1 LTSIKFGTDGWRGVI
16 GKDYTFANVEIVSQ
30 AIADYA
36 KSQNQSSKE
45 LLVGYDTRF
54 LANQF
59 AQRVSEILAGN
70 GFQVDLMD
78 RPFPTPYIS
87 YEVKRRELAGGVM
100 VTASHNPPEFC
111 GIKFKAP
118 FGGSA
123 TPAIVKEIES
133 SLWRNPVQ
141 RVSRPG
147 SIRTVSPG
155 REYVEHIQSLIRFDL
170 IQRAGLRVI
179 ADPMHGTANG
189 LLQEILGNHRIE
201 CRTIRQKPDPL
212 FGGVF
217 PEPMEEN
224 LGALREA
231 ILEHQADIGLATD
244 GDADRLG
251 VMDASGCYV
260 NTHQILALLILH
272 LVRNR
277 RWTGKVVKTFSQ
289 SILIERICGK
299 LGLEFHIVPIGFK
312 NIADLMLREDIL
324 IGGEESGGVG
334 TKNHIPERDGILVNL
349 LMLEAVAQGG
359 RSLHQM
365 ILDMWEEFGEFHFE
379 RRDLHVP
386 LAFGQQ
392 LVQRLREAPPKAF
405 AGFPVTR
412 VDTLDGSKLVFQ
424 DESWI
429 LFRQSGTEP
438 LLRLYSE
445 AATGEKVKQLM
456 EEGNRL
462 AHPVD
467 VHNS

>member
-1 LTSIKFGTDGWRGVI
+1 MTIKFGTDGWRGVI
-16 GKDYTFANVEIVSQ
+16 AKDYTFANVEIVSQ
-30 AIADYA
+30 AIADYV
-36 KSQNQSSKE
+36 KSQSQSSRQ

-59 AQRVSEILAGN
+59 AQCVAEVLAGN
-70 GFQVDLMD
+70 EFQVDLMD

-87 YEVKRRELAGGVM
+87 YEVKRRDMAGGVM

-123 TPAIVKEIES
+123 TPAIVKEIER
-133 SLWRNPVQ
+133 LLFLNPVQ
-141 RVSRPG
+141 RATASA
-147 SIRTVSPG
+147 SIRLISPEK
-155 REYVEHIQSLIRFDL
+155 EYFDHIESLIRFDV
-170 IQRAGLRVI
+170 IRQANMKVI

-189 LLQEILGNHRIE
+189 LLQQILAKYGID
-201 CRTIRQKPDPL
+201 CRTIREKPDPL

-224 LGALREA
+224 LGALRDA
-231 ILEHQADIGLATD
+231 IHQHHADIGLATD

-251 VMDASGCYV
+251 VMDACGNYV

-272 LVRNR
+272 LVRKR
-277 RWTGKVVKTFSQ
+277 GWTGKVVKTFSQ
-289 SILIERICGK
+289 SILIERICRN

-312 NIADLMLREDIL
+312 NIADLMLKEDIL

-334 TKNHIPERDGILVNL
+334 TKNHIPERDGILINL
-349 LMLEAVAQGG
+349 LMLEAVAQSGK
-359 RSLHQM
+359 SLRQM
-365 ILDMWEEFGEFHFE
+365 VLEMWEEFGEFHFE

-386 LAFGQQ
+386 LVFGQQ
-392 LVQRLREAPPKAF
+392 LVKRLRETPPKNF
-405 AGFPVTR
+405 AGSPVTR

-445 AATGEKVKQLM
+445 ASTGEKVKQLM

-462 AHPVD
+462 SRP
-467 VHNS
+467 

>member
-16 GKDYTFANVEIVSQ
+16 AKDYTFANVEIVSQ
-30 AIADYA
+30 AIADYV
-36 KSQNQSSKE
+36 KSQGQSSQQK

-59 AQRVSEILAGN
+59 AQRVAEVLAGN
-70 GFQVDLMD
+70 GLLVDLLD
-78 RPFPTPYIS
+78 RPFPTPYVS
-87 YEVKRRELAGGVM
+87 YEVKRRKLAGGVM

-123 TPAIVKEIES
+123 TPAIVKEIER
-133 SLWRNPVQ
+133 SLFLNPVQ
-141 RVSRPG
+141 RADAPG
-147 SIRTVSPG
+147 LIRTISPEK
-155 REYVEHIQSLIRFDL
+155 EYFEHIQSLIRFDL
-170 IQRAGLRVI
+170 IRQSGLRVI
-179 ADPMHGTANG
+179 ADPMHGTADG
-189 LLQEILGNHRIE
+189 LLQEILGKYGVD
-201 CRTIRQKPDPL
+201 CRTIREKPDPL

-224 LGALREA
+224 LGALKDA
-231 ILEHQADIGLATD
+231 ILGHQADIGLATD

-251 VMDASGCYV
+251 VMDALGNYV

-277 RWTGKVVKTFSQ
+277 GWTGKVVKTFSQ
-289 SILIERICGK
+289 SILIERICRK
-299 LGLEFHIVPIGFK
+299 LGLEFHVVPIGFK

-349 LMLEAVAQGG
+349 LMLEAVAQSGK
-359 RSLHQM
+359 SLRQM
-365 ILDMWEEFGEFHFE
+365 VLEMWQEFGEFHFE

-386 LAFGQQ
+386 LAFGQD
-392 LVQRLREAPPKAF
+392 LVQSLRDTPPEQF
-405 AGFPVTR
+405 AGFPVLR

-445 AATGEKVKQLM
+445 AATHEKVKQLM
-456 EEGNRL
+456 DEGNRL
-462 AHPVD
+462 AIPG
-467 VHNS
+467 

>member
-1 LTSIKFGTDGWRGVI
+1 LAAIKFGTDGWRGVI
-16 GKDYTFANVEIVSQ
+16 ANDFTFANVEIVAQ
-30 AIADYA
+30 AIADYV
-36 KSQNQSSKE
+36 KSQKESPRE

-54 LANQF
+54 LADQF
-59 AQRVSEILAGN
+59 ARRVAEVLAGN
-70 GFQVDLMD
+70 GFKVDLMD

-87 YEVKRRELAGGVM
+87 YEVKRRNLAGGVV

-133 SLWRNPVQ
+133 LLFANPV
-141 RVSRPG
+141 SRNAAAPG
-147 SIRTVSPG
+147 IRLVSPG
-155 REYVEHIQSLIRFDL
+155 NEYFEHVESLIHFDL
-170 IQRAGLRVI
+170 IRQASLKAI

-189 LLQEILGNHRIE
+189 LMRRILEKHGIA
-201 CRTIRQKPDPL
+201 CRTIRENPDPL

-231 ILEHQADIGLATD
+231 ILQDRADIGLATD

-251 VMDASGCYV
+251 VMDGTGAYV

-272 LVRNR
+272 LVRKR
-277 RWTGKVVKTFSQ
+277 RWAGKVVKTFSQ
-289 SILIERICGK
+289 SLLIERICRE
-299 LGLEFHIVPIGFK
+299 LGLEFHVVPIGFK
-312 NIADLMLREDIL
+312 NIADFMLKDDIL

-334 TKNHIPERDGILVNL
+334 MKNHIPERDGILVNL
-349 LMLEAVAQGG
+349 LVLEAVAQSGK
-359 RSLHQM
+359 SLHQM
-365 ILDMWEEFGEFHFE
+365 VRDMWQEFGEFHFE

-386 LAFGQQ
+386 LAFGQI
-392 LVQRLREAPPKAF
+392 LVQELRESPPKSF
-405 AGFPVTR
+405 AGFAVMR
-412 VDTLDGSKLVFQ
+412 VDTLDGSKLVFE

-445 AATGEKVKQLM
+445 AATEKKVKQLM
-456 EEGNRL
+456 EEGNRR
-462 AHPVD
+462 ARP
-467 VHNS
+467 

>member
-1 LTSIKFGTDGWRGVI
+1 LTAIKFGTDGWRGVI

-30 AIADYA
+30 AIADYV
-36 KSQNQSSKE
+36 KSQSQSSRE

-59 AQRVSEILAGN
+59 AQRVAEVLTGN

-87 YEVKRRELAGGVM
+87 YEVKRRKLAGGVM

-123 TPAIVKEIES
+123 TPAIVKEIER
-133 SLWRNPVQ
+133 SLSLNPVQ
-141 RVSRPG
+141 RVTTSA
-147 SIRTVSPG
+147 SIRLISP
-155 REYVEHIQSLIRFDL
+155 RKEYFEHIESLIRFDL
-170 IQRAGLRVI
+170 IRQAGLKVI

-189 LLQEILGNHRIE
+189 LLQQILAKYGVE
-201 CRTIRQKPDPL
+201 CRTIREKPDPL
-212 FGGVF
+212 FGGIF

-224 LGALREA
+224 LGALRDA

-251 VMDASGCYV
+251 VMDASGNYV

-272 LVRNR
+272 LVRTR
-277 RWTGKVVKTFSQ
+277 HWTGKVVKTFSQ
-289 SILIERICGK
+289 SILIERICCK
-299 LGLEFHIVPIGFK
+299 LGLEFHVVPIGFK
-312 NIADLMLREDIL
+312 NIADLMLKEDIL

-334 TKNHIPERDGILVNL
+334 TKNHIPERDGILINL
-349 LMLEAVAQGG
+349 LMLEAVAQSG
-359 RSLHQM
+359 RSLRQM
-365 ILDMWEEFGEFHFE
+365 VLEMWEEFGEFYFE

-392 LVQRLREAPPKAF
+392 LVQRLREAPPKDF

-412 VDTLDGSKLVFQ
+412 VDTLDGSKLVLQ

-456 EEGNRL
+456 EEGIRL
-462 AHPVD
+462 ARPQ
-467 VHNS
+467 